1 MIKLIHT
8 LKKLKKYGV
17 SAVKQ
22 SLEDEGA
29 SFEEIKKMREIS
41 LKANLDL
48 NVKIG
53 GCEAKNDI
61 FFCKNIKANSIVA
74 PMVESEYALKKFIQI
89 ANNTNDKF
97 TKLFINIETKTAL
110 INLNNIFK
118 SKNFSSLSGIVIG
131 RSDIAGSLN
140 LQKKDVD
147 SDLIFKKVLNSLKL
161 IKKEKITKMGGSIT
175 PLSNSFIK
183 YLFKKTF
190 R

>member
-61 FFCKNIKANSIVA
+61 FF
-74 PMVESEYALKKFIQI
+74 L
-89 ANNTNDKF
+89 
-97 TKLFINIETKTAL
+97 
-110 INLNNIFK
+110 
-118 SKNFSSLSGIVIG
+118 
-131 RSDIAGSLN
+131 
-140 LQKKDVD
+140 
-147 SDLIFKKVLNSLKL
+147 
-161 IKKEKITKMGGSIT
+161 
-175 PLSNSFIK
+175 
-183 YLFKKTF
+183 
-190 R
+190 

>member
-8 LKKLKKYGV
+8 LKKIKKYGV

-61 FFCKNIKANSIVA
+61 FF
-74 PMVESEYALKKFIQI
+74 L
-89 ANNTNDKF
+89 
-97 TKLFINIETKTAL
+97 
-110 INLNNIFK
+110 
-118 SKNFSSLSGIVIG
+118 
-131 RSDIAGSLN
+131 
-140 LQKKDVD
+140 
-147 SDLIFKKVLNSLKL
+147 
-161 IKKEKITKMGGSIT
+161 
-175 PLSNSFIK
+175 
-183 YLFKKTF
+183 
-190 R
+190 